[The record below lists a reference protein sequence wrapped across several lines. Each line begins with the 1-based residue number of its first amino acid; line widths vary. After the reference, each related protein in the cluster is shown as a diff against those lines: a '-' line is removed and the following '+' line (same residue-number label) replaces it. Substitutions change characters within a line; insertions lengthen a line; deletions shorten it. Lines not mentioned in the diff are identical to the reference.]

1 MIITSADDY
10 RHSDA
15 VSFSKLKVADSC
27 LYLYWKR
34 FIARLARGDEDT
46 KAMRL
51 GSAAHALMLEGPV
64 AFAER
69 YVTKPETYKNDKGEE
84 KDWNANAIVCRAW
97 EDNQR
102 ALGRVVLTP
111 AESELLFQ
119 MRESLLGNADAVEL
133 LSTGRPELAIRRP
146 FPALNLELQGR
157 LDWFNPASGVVVD
170 LKTIECL
177 DDLPREIERRLYFRQ
192 LAFYRHLA
200 AEEFGV
206 SEIRCAIIG
215 VEKAEPRRCGVWYL
229 RPDLLDIGDALNGAS
244 LVRLAEAYRSGAWGG
259 NPETREVGPSLEL
272 WASQPAGLEELS
284 GLGREPTCA

>member
-1 MIITSADDY
+1 VIVLDPTDY
-10 RHSDA
+10 QASGA

-34 FIARLARGDEDT
+34 FIARLAKGDEDT

-102 ALGRVVLTP
+102 SLGRTVLTP
-111 AESELLFQ
+111 AEAELLFQ
-119 MRESLLGNADAVEL
+119 MRESLLGNADAVNL
-133 LSTGRPELAIRRP
+133 LSVGTPELAIRRP

-177 DDLPREIERRLYFRQ
+177 DDLPREIERRKYFQQ

-200 AEEFGV
+200 AEEFGALD
-206 SEIRCAIIG
+206 IRCAIIG
-215 VEKAEPRRCGVWYL
+215 VEKAEPHRCGVYYL
-229 RPDLLDIGDALNGAS
+229 RSDLLDIGDARNAATLTMVAN
-244 LVRLAEAYRSGAWGG
+244 AYRTGDWGG
-259 NPETREVGPSLEL
+259 NPSTREIGPSLEL
-272 WASQPAGLEELS
+272 WASEPAALGELT
-284 GLGREPTCA
+284 GA